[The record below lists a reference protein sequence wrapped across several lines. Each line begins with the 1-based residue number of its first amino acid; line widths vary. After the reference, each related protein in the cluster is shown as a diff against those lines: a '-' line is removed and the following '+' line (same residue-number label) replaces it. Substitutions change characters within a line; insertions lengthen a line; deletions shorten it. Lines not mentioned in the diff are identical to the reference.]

1 MAVEEVDLSVD
12 VPRTLDEAPPPRL
25 LGLVD
30 QMTLWGN
37 LGVSLLL
44 LVSAGF
50 VLAPDPGLPPLSLAA
65 AFAAIGVGALV
76 GNLLLGLAAVPGAE
90 TGAPGMVLLRGM
102 LGRRGSWLP
111 TVLNIAQ
118 NIGWGTFEVII
129 IAESAARLTDESLR
143 PVFIVAAGVVAT
155 LMAIRPL
162 GTIRGVLKRIAVWA
176 VLASTAYLFIRILGE
191 PLPAFNAGSWDA
203 FWKGADIVIALPAS
217 WIPLAADFSRHSR
230 SNKAAFG
237 GAFTGYGIATLSFF
251 SLGVLAYSAFALQAQ
266 PDQPVD
272 MIASILAVPI
282 GAIALLILVFDEVD
296 EAFANIY
303 ATVVSTQNIRP
314 SLDRRVLAALVGTV
328 ITVFALVFDIR
339 NYESFLLLLGSVF
352 LPLFAA
358 FAVDYFLFHRRTW
371 DTSDDAR
378 PRWAMVVPWLVGF
391 VVYQLVNP
399 GHVSW
404 WADFWIARQDDLGL
418 TVPTWASASIL
429 SVLAAGATA
438 YGIGRLTRLRAGTT
452 PLSGR
457 TGR

>member
-1 MAVEEVDLSVD
+1 MAAEEIDLSVD
-12 VPRTLDEAPPPRL
+12 VPRNLVEAPPPRL

-50 VLAPDPGLPPLSLAA
+50 VLAPDPALPPLSLAA
-65 AFAAIGVGALV
+65 AFGAIGVGALI
-76 GNLLLGLAAVPGAE
+76 GNLLLGLAAIPGAE

-143 PVFIVAAGVVAT
+143 PVYILAAGAIAT
-155 LMAIRPL
+155 LMAVRPL

-176 VLASTAYLFIRILGE
+176 VLASTAYLFFMVLRR
-191 PLPAFNAGSWDA
+191 PLPAFNAGSWDG

-230 SNKAAFG
+230 SNRAAFG
-237 GAFTGYGIATLSFF
+237 GAFFGYGIATLAFF
-251 SLGVLAYSAFALQAQ
+251 SLGVLAYSAFALEAG

-272 MIASILAVPI
+272 VIASILAVPV

-303 ATVVSTQNIRP
+303 ATVVSSQNIHPR
-314 SLDRRVLAALVGTV
+314 LDRRVMAVIVGATITVLALV
-328 ITVFALVFDIR
+328 LDIR

-352 LPLFAA
+352 LPLFGA
-358 FAVDYFLFHRRTW
+358 FAVDYFCFHRRTW
-371 DTSDDAR
+371 DTSDGAR
-378 PRWAMVVPWLVGF
+378 PRWRMVVPWAAGF
-391 VVYQLVNP
+391 VAYQLVNP

-404 WADFWIARQDDLGL
+404 WADFWTDRQGDIGL

-429 SVLAAGATA
+429 SVVVAGVTA
-438 YGIGRLTRLRAGTT
+438 FAIGRLTMLRAGTT
-452 PLSGR
+452 PSSGR
-457 TGR
+457 TSA

>member
-1 MAVEEVDLSVD
+1 MAAEEMDLSVD
-12 VPRTLDEAPPPRL
+12 VPRTLVEAPPPRL

-44 LVSAGF
+44 LVSASF

-65 AFAAIGVGALV
+65 AFAAIGVGALI
-76 GNLLLGLAAVPGAE
+76 GNLLLGLAAIPGAE

-129 IAESAARLTDESLR
+129 IAESAARLTDERLR
-143 PVFIVAAGVVAT
+143 PVFIVVAGGLAT
-155 LMAIRPL
+155 LLALRPM
-162 GTIRGVLKRIAVWA
+162 GTIRGVLKRVAVWA
-176 VLASTAYLFIRILGE
+176 VLASTAYLFVRILSQ
-191 PLPAFNAGSWDA
+191 PLPSFSAGSWDA

-230 SNKAAFG
+230 TNKAAFG
-237 GAFTGYGIATLSFF
+237 GAFFGYGAATLAFF
-251 SLGVLAYSAFALQAQ
+251 SLGVLAYSAFALQAG

-272 MIASILAVPI
+272 VITSILAVPV
-282 GAIALLILVFDEVD
+282 GAVALLILVFDEVD

-314 SLDRRVLAALVGTV
+314 TLDRRVMAAVVGVVITGLALV
-328 ITVFALVFDIR
+328 LDIR
-339 NYESFLLLLGSVF
+339 NYESFLLILGSVF
-352 LPLFAA
+352 LPLFGA
-358 FAVDYFLFHRRTW
+358 FAVDYFVFRRRVW
-371 DTSDDAR
+371 DTSPTAR
-378 PRWAMVVPWLVGF
+378 PRWEMAVPWVVGF

-399 GHVSW
+399 GHASW
-404 WADFWIARQDDLGL
+404 WTEFWVARQDDLGL

-429 SVLAAGATA
+429 SVAAAATTA
-438 YGIGRLTRLRAGTT
+438 YAVGSLTRMRAGTT
-452 PLSGR
+452 PLGGR
-457 TGR
+457 TYR